1 MSDALSNIKTIFQSQ
16 AENRSSLAKST
27 HKNRKQKLKSLLK
40 NFMEME
46 GEAIEALALDLKKS
60 PTESIISEVLG
71 VKTEASFAI
80 KNLKRWMKT
89 KRVSSPAA
97 VFFTS
102 GWVRPEP
109 KGSVLILSPWNYP
122 ILLCLNPLIAA
133 IAAGNTAVI
142 KPSEFAP
149 ASSAFLKKLIEKTFK
164 DNEVAVVLGDK
175 NAAIELLSHP
185 FNHIMFTGSPSTGKL
200 VMSAAAKHLSGITLE
215 LGGKSPVIVDESA
228 NVYEAAWK
236 LAFYKFA
243 NAGQTCTAPD
253 YILCHQNKK
262 DALVAGLKENFNTF
276 FGGSSGKRSADYC
289 QIITFSHFDRI
300 KGYLDNAKELG
311 ATVEVGGATN
321 RNDKFI
327 SPTILSNV
335 PLDATIM
342 KEEIFGPLMPIVTY
356 KNLGSAIDFV
366 NKREKPLALYLFSYN
381 KKNQKRITEETSSGA
396 LVFNDCVIH
405 HTNPNLP
412 FGGINNSGIGSYH
425 GKYGFDTFSHEK
437 AILKSSS
444 WSPFKLMLPP
454 YTDRKHSLV
463 NMIKKLS

>member
-1 MSDALSNIKTIFQSQ
+1 MNGALSNIKTIFQSQ
-16 AENRSSLAKST
+16 VENHSSLAKST
-27 HKNRKQKLKSLLK
+27 HNNRKQKLKSLLK

-46 GEAIEALALDLKKS
+46 DEAIEALSLDLKKS
-60 PTESIISEVLG
+60 PTESIVSEILG
-71 VKTEASFAI
+71 VKTEAGFAI
-80 KNLKRWMKT
+80 KNLKKWMKA
-89 KRVSSPAA
+89 KRVSSPVA

-142 KPSEFAP
+142 KPSEFTP
-149 ASSAFLKKLIEKTFK
+149 ASGAFLKKLIEKTFK

-175 NAAIELLSHP
+175 KAAIELLSHP
-185 FNHIMFTGSPSTGKL
+185 FNHVMFTGSPSTGKL
-200 VMSAAAKHLSGITLE
+200 VMSAAAKHLSGVTLE
-215 LGGKSPVIVDESA
+215 LGGKSPAIVDESA
-228 NVYEAAWK
+228 NVYDAAWK

-253 YILCHQNKK
+253 YVLCHEDKK
-262 DALVAGLKENFNTF
+262 EALIAGLKENFDTF
-276 FGGSSGKRSADYC
+276 FGGNSKERSADYC
-289 QIITFSHFDRI
+289 QIVNSSHFDRI
-300 KGYLDNAKELG
+300 KGYLDNAKRLG
-311 ATVEVGGATN
+311 ATVEVGGTTN

-327 SPTILSNV
+327 APTILSNV

-342 KEEIFGPLMPIVTY
+342 KEEIFGPLMPIITY
-356 KNLGSAIDFV
+356 KNLDSAIDFV
-366 NKREKPLALYLFSYN
+366 NNREKPLALYLFSYN
-381 KKNQKRITEETSSGA
+381 KKNQQRITEETSSGA
-396 LVFNDCVIH
+396 LVFNDCVIQ

-412 FGGINNSGIGSYH
+412 FGGINNSGLGSYH
-425 GKYGFDTFSHEK
+425 GKYGFDAFSHKK

-444 WSPFKLMLPP
+444 WSPFKLILPP

-463 NMIKKLS
+463 NMIKKLF